1 MKAHDCKIGMIVTSK
16 INCDVEYEVIKLNKK
31 TCSLRTTCSDGFVY
45 SSVKYSILTPKQNNM
60 ETNEKIEKIRELVHD
75 MLTESYGV
83 MVKRIDRAIYSGAI
97 DIDAWNPNDK
107 PMILPKIITTAILR
121 NESTQY
127 DGKGT
132 SFEKQI
138 KKEVK
143 NLQYFL

>member
-1 MKAHDCKIGMIVTSK
+1 
-16 INCDVEYEVIKLNKK
+16 
-31 TCSLRTTCSDGFVY
+31 
-45 SSVKYSILTPKQNNM
+45 M

-121 NESTQY
+121 NGSTQY
-127 DGKGT
+127 EGKGT